1 VVVVDGFGGSAEQPQ
16 DGMASTINCAG
27 QKGNDGGATFNN
39 QLRVRQPNGVI
50 HRGAAVESIVPA
62 KSQTE
67 IGDGG
72 VAMRCTM
79 ILDDRGN
86 GNPFLFPRMK

>member
-1 VVVVDGFGGSAEQPQ
+1 MVVVDGIGRSAEQPQ

-39 QLRVRQPNGVI
+39 QLRVHQPNGVI
-50 HRGAAVESIVPA
+50 HRGTAVESIAPA

-67 IGDGG
+67 IGNGG
-72 VAMRCTM
+72 AAMRCTM
-79 ILDDRGN
+79 IFDDHRN